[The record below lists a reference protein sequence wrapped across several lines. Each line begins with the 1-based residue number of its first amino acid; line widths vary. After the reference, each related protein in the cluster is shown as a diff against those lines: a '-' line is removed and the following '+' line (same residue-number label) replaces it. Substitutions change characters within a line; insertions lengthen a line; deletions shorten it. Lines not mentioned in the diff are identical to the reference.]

1 MPARDLIKAWLALIA
16 LSFGTVL
23 IASDAVSGRGGM
35 LAGAA
40 VLVLAGLKARVI
52 LGRYLGLSGSRFW
65 TRTFDLA
72 IGIFLALA
80 FALYVI
86 GSGG

>member
-1 MPARDLIKAWLALIA
+1 MPARDLVKAWMALIA
-16 LSFGTVL
+16 LSLGTVL
-23 IASDAVSGRGGM
+23 VASDTVSAHGGM
-35 LAGAA
+35 IAGAA
-40 VLVLAGLKARVI
+40 VLVLGGLKARVI

-72 IGIFLALA
+72 IGLFLALA
-80 FALYVI
+80 FALYAI